1 MEVFRDLYVSIEPDG
16 MAAVADLIERSPPE
30 GWGRDRAA
38 EGKIRAASGI
48 KPRPTFCFTR
58 TERDARP
65 SATLILAQKDA
76 GTFYVSNVIPVSK
89 HQLAHGEYNAVVE
102 DFYER
107 VIRPHTGTGGVMA
120 NLTGSRVELEHW
132 MSAETAE
139 KLRRFSACANRGT
152 GSSHPND
159 QERWNE
165 FVLAA
170 HRDRSRMDA
179 SDLRRW
185 LIEVEGWSPEVAEQL
200 ALKYEFGRNLLA
212 FADGYRRSA

>member
-16 MAAVADLIERSPPE
+16 MAAIADRIEQSPPE
-30 GWGRDRAA
+30 GWTRDRAA
-38 EGKIRAASGI
+38 EEKIHAASGTM
-48 KPRPTFCFTR
+48 PRPTFCFTR
-58 TERDARP
+58 TEQDARP

-89 HQLAHGEYNAVVE
+89 HQLAHGEYNAILE

-107 VIRPHTGTGGVMA
+107 IIRPYTSTSGVTA
-120 NLTGSRVELEHW
+120 NLTGSWVELEHW
-132 MSAETAE
+132 MSAATAE
-139 KLRRFSACANRGT
+139 KLRRFSASANRGT
-152 GSSHPND
+152 GSAHPND

-185 LIEVEGWSPEVAEQL
+185 LIEVEGWSPEVADQL
-200 ALKYEFGRNLLA
+200 TLEYEFGRNLLA